1 MTRAKPPPPTVQQL
15 RGWKYLKRIDK
26 LLKQLHRAGT
36 ERDRAGNRQL
46 HFDRYAMLRLLYFF
60 SPALSSLRDI
70 QRASRLK
77 KIQRVLGIKA
87 PSLGSL
93 SEAAQVFEARLL
105 EPVIQELAEQV
116 APAPVP
122 AELEA
127 LLPLTAV
134 DGSVLPALPRMAWAL
149 WQADQHRAAKLHREF
164 EVRRA
169 IPVQAKLTAAQASET
184 TTLRTM
190 LAPGRIYVLDRG
202 YAEYALFQDVIDAG
216 GSLIARVG
224 HNTTWSEV
232 LEERAVSEAAYV
244 AGIRRDLVVRLGG
257 PRSGRVFN
265 QPLRVVEIETE
276 PANPGDA
283 PGTMLGVTDLLDLA
297 PEWVALGY
305 RYRWTVERFFRW
317 LKCILG
323 CRHLLSTSENGV
335 TVQVYWA
342 VIASLLLSLW
352 RGTKPT
358 KATFTMVNF
367 YLMGWA
373 DEEEL
378 AEYFDSLKPPAREP
392 PPPRQPD
399 NREHLREAL

>member
-1 MTRAKPPPPTVQQL
+1 MTRANPPPPTVQQL
-15 RGWKYLKRIDK
+15 RGWKYLKRINK

>member
-1 MTRAKPPPPTVQQL
+1 MARAKHPPPTVQQL
-15 RGWKYLKRIDK
+15 RGWKYLKRLDK
-26 LLKQLHRAGT
+26 LLKKLHRAGT

-46 HFDRYAMLRLLYFF
+46 HFDRYAMLILLYFF

-87 PSLGSL
+87 TSLGSL

-116 APAPVP
+116 APAQVP
-122 AELEA
+122 TEVEA

-149 WQADQHRAAKLHREF
+149 WQDEQHRAAKLHLGF
-164 EVRRA
+164 EVLRA
-169 IPVQAKLTAAQASET
+169 IPVRAKLTAAQASET

-190 LAPGRIYVLDRG
+190 LEPARIYVLDRG
-202 YAEYALFQDVIDAG
+202 YAEYGLFQEIIDAG
-216 GSLIARVG
+216 SSLIARVC
-224 HNTTWSEV
+224 HNTAWSEV
-232 LEERAVSEAAYV
+232 LEQRQVSEAAYA
-244 AGIRRDLVVRLGG
+244 AGVRRDLVVRLGG
-257 PRSGRVFN
+257 PRSGRVFK

-276 PANPGDA
+276 PANPGEA
-283 PGTMLGVTDLLDLA
+283 PGTMLVVTDLLDLA
-297 PEWVALGY
+297 PELVALGY
-305 RYRWTVERFFRW
+305 RYRWTVELFFRW

-335 TVQVYWA
+335 TVQVYLA
-342 VIASLLLSLW
+342 VIASLLLSLCS
-352 RGTKPT
+352 GAKPT

-392 PPPRQPD
+392 PSASPP
-399 NREHLREAL
+399 